1 LQVFSDFDC
10 VDLDWIYPSGY
21 AVYITLGRT
30 IKTMSI
36 RTHQI
41 SEAQKNQILYL
52 EETHFCDLKS
62 LDIAPGKLSRSIAAF
77 ANADG
82 GELYIGIDEDR
93 LSRTRHWRG
102 FESVEAA
109 NGHLQPFE
117 QLFPLGGD
125 FEYTFLQAE
134 KCPGLVLQ
142 VQVRKTQDIKRATD
156 GPVYVRRGAQNL
168 PVLEPEALRRLEYT
182 KGLASFEN
190 ECVDIAVDVIENSVP
205 TIEFM
210 LGVVPT
216 GEPGQWLSKERLIRD
231 GKPTVAGLL
240 LFAESPQ
247 SILDKRCGIKLY
259 RYKTKDSEGTRD
271 TLAFVPIT
279 IEGHIYVQIREA
291 VARTASVVEEASRL
305 GDDTLEKV
313 EYPTETLHEVITN
326 AVLHRDYS
334 IADDI
339 HIRVFDNRI
348 EVESPGRLP
357 AHITIENILA
367 ERFSRNGKLVRVV
380 NKFPDP
386 PNQDVGEGLNTA
398 FSAMRRMGLKPP
410 TIEERANSVRVSIRH
425 EPLASPA
432 QLILEF
438 LEGNES
444 IRNRQAREV
453 CSIGAD
459 YIIKRIFGQLV
470 DRGLIEQIPGTDR
483 STTAYRQGPAFAN
496 WRSEALPE

>member
-1 LQVFSDFDC
+1 MPIV
-10 VDLDWIYPSGY
+10 
-21 AVYITLGRT
+21 
-30 IKTMSI
+30 
-36 RTHQI
+36 THQI
-41 SEAQKNQILYL
+41 PETQKNQVLYL

-82 GELYIGIDEDR
+82 GELFIGIDEDR
-93 LSRTRHWRG
+93 VTGTRHWRG
-102 FESVEAA
+102 FESVEGA

-125 FEYTFLQAE
+125 FEYTFLQAQGSL
-134 KCPGLVLQ
+134 GLVLQ
-142 VQVRKTQDIKRATD
+142 VQVRKTQGIKRATD
-156 GPVYVRRGAQNL
+156 GQVYIRRGAQNL
-168 PVLEPEALRRLEYT
+168 PIVEPEALRRLEFT

-190 ECVDIAVDVIENSVP
+190 ECVDMLVDVIENSLP
-205 TIEFM
+205 TLEFM

-216 GEPGQWLSKERLIRD
+216 AEPAPWLNKERLIRE

-247 SILDKRCGIKLY
+247 SILDKRSGIKLY
-259 RYKTKDSEGTRD
+259 RYKTKDPEGTRD
-271 TLAFVPIT
+271 TLAFVPVT
-279 IEGHIYVQIREA
+279 IEGHIYAQIREA
-291 VARTASVVEEASRL
+291 VARTAAVVEDARRL
-305 GDDTLEKV
+305 GDEMLERV
-313 EYPTETLHEVITN
+313 QYPTETLHEVITN

-357 AHITIENILA
+357 AHITIQNILS

-398 FSAMRRMGLKPP
+398 FTAMRRMGLKPP
-410 TIEERANSVRVSIRH
+410 RIEERATSVLVSIRH
-425 EPLASPA
+425 EPLASPV

-438 LEGNES
+438 LEANES

-453 CSIGAD
+453 SNIGAD

-470 DRGLIEQIPGTDR
+470 ERGLIEQIPGTDR
-483 STTAYRQGPAFAN
+483 STTAYRQGQNFRN
-496 WRSEALPE
+496 WRNEQLPE

>member
-1 LQVFSDFDC
+1 MPIVTYLV
-10 VDLDWIYPSGY
+10 P
-21 AVYITLGRT
+21 
-30 IKTMSI
+30 
-36 RTHQI
+36 
-41 SEAQKNQILYL
+41 EAQKNQILYL
-52 EETHFCDLKS
+52 EESHFCDLKS
-62 LDIAPGKLSRSIAAF
+62 LDISPGKLSRSIAAF

-82 GELYIGIDEDR
+82 GELFIGIDEDKVTGAR
-93 LSRTRHWRG
+93 QWRG
-102 FESVEAA
+102 FETVESA

-125 FEYTFLQAE
+125 FEYNFLQAE
-134 KCPGLVLQ
+134 GSQGLVLQ

-156 GPVYVRRGAQNL
+156 GQVYIRRGAQNL
-168 PVLEPEALRRLEYT
+168 PILEPEALRRLEYT

-190 ECVDIAVDVIENSVP
+190 ESVDVPVEVIENSLP
-205 TIEFM
+205 TLEFM

-216 GEPGQWLSKERLIRD
+216 AEPAPWLNKERLIRE

-247 SILDKRCGIKLY
+247 SILDKRSGIKLY
-259 RYKTKDSEGTRD
+259 RYKTKDPEGTRD
-271 TLAFVPIT
+271 TLAFVPFT
-279 IEGHIYVQIREA
+279 IEGHLYAQILEA
-291 VARTASVVEEASRL
+291 VSRTAAIVEDARRL
-305 GDDTLEKV
+305 GDKVLEKV
-313 EYPTETLHEVITN
+313 QYPTETLHEVITN

-357 AHITIENILA
+357 AHITIHNILN
-367 ERFSRNGKLVRVV
+367 ERFSRNGKLVRVI

-398 FSAMRRMGLKPP
+398 FTAMRRMGLKPP
-410 TIEERANSVRVSIRH
+410 RIEERANSVLISIRH

-432 QLILEF
+432 QLVLEF
-438 LEGNES
+438 LEANES

-453 CSIGAD
+453 TSIGAD

-483 STTAYRQGPAFAN
+483 STTAYRQGPNFKN
-496 WRSEALPE
+496 WRKEHLPE